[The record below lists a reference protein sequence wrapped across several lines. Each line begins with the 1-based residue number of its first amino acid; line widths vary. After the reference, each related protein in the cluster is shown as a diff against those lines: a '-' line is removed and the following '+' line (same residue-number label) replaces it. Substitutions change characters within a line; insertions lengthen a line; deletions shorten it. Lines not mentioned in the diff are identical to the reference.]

1 MPPKPWSCTA
11 GIASAAT
18 TRAAA
23 TFLTALALAGCGSN
37 AETDTG
43 SPAPPANAPATTVE
57 RVSDGD
63 TIRLTGLGRVRLI
76 GVDTPE
82 VFGHVECFGRAAS
95 DFVKR
100 LLPRGTRV
108 RFRLGVD
115 ERDRFG
121 RLLAYV
127 WLADGRMLNVLLA
140 ERGYATPLTIAPN
153 VEYSDLFV
161 DAARRARAAGRGLWS
176 PRTCNG
182 ENAR

>member
-1 MPPKPWSCTA
+1 M
-11 GIASAAT
+11 
-18 TRAAA
+18 
-23 TFLTALALAGCGSN
+23 LALLAALLIAGCASD
-37 AETDTG
+37 AQPDFA
-43 SPAPPANAPATTVE
+43 APGPPPNAPRATVE

-63 TIRLTGLGRVRLI
+63 TVRLQGLGRVRLI

-82 VFGHVECFGRAAS
+82 VFGHAECFGRQAS

-100 LLPRGTRV
+100 LLAPGTQV

-115 ERDRFG
+115 ERDRYG

-127 WLADGRMLNVLLA
+127 WLDDGRMLNALLV

-153 VEYSDLFV
+153 VEYADLFV
-161 DAARRARAAGRGLWS
+161 RAARRARDASRGLWS

-182 ENAR
+182 QNPR

>member
-1 MPPKPWSCTA
+1 MSCIA
-11 GIASAAT
+11 GIVSAAT

-23 TFLTALALAGCGSN
+23 TLLAALALAGCGSD
-37 AETDTG
+37 AKTDFA
-43 SPAPPANAPATTVE
+43 APGPTANARGATVE

-63 TIRLTGLGRVRLI
+63 TVRLRGLGRVRLI

-95 DFVKR
+95 NFVKH
-100 LLPRGTRV
+100 LLPPGTRV
-108 RFRLGVD
+108 RFRLGVE

-127 WLADGRMLNVLLA
+127 WLPDGRMLNAVLV

-153 VEYSDLFV
+153 VEYADLFV
-161 DAARRARAAGRGLWS
+161 DAARRARAASRGLWS

-182 ENAR
+182 HSSS